1 MGAIPMYEIPPLPQL
16 PPPEQRPSWVDTLL
30 EIVAAQSE
38 QIHRLREEN
47 QMLKDEIARLKK
59 QPSKPKIEP
68 SKLSETKGNKRKKK
82 RKRKG
87 GNRRQAEQTV
97 IVKAQ
102 NVPEGSRFKG
112 YSDYW
117 VQELV
122 IHSQSTLYRVEKWL
136 TPQGQIVSGQL
147 PVKGQ
152 SGHFGPTLCAFI
164 LYQYYHAG
172 VTEPLILEQLR
183 EWGMRISSGQ
193 LHQMITEGKERFHRE
208 KLQILQVGLRVSSYV
223 HADDTGARH
232 KGKNGYCTHIGNQW
246 FAWFDSTN
254 SKSRMNFLR
263 LLTAGYN
270 DYVLSEEALEY
281 MAAQKLPKHLL
292 SKLCGVGE
300 QVYESERQWR
310 AALKRLGI
318 YRERHIRI
326 ATEGALLGSAL
337 RHGLNREL
345 AIISDDAGQFNVLC
359 HALCWIHAE
368 RILAR
373 LVGFNQAQRDSLE
386 QVRCDVWQLYRDLQR
401 YQSKPTRKAK
411 RKLQQRFDEICQTKT
426 CFASLQLALERMH
439 RNKSEL
445 LMVLERPELPLHNNL
460 SEQDIREYVKR
471 RKISGGTRSEQGRS
485 CRDTFASLKKTCRK
499 LGVSFW
505 DYLND
510 RIIDAGR
517 IQPLPALIEARA
529 RSC

>member
-1 MGAIPMYEIPPLPQL
+1 MGSYRMHEDLPIPEL
-16 PPPEQRPSWVDTLL
+16 PPPEQRPSWVDALL
-30 EIVAAQSE
+30 EIVVTQRE
-38 QIHRLREEN
+38 QIHRLREEV
-47 QMLKDEIARLKK
+47 QTLKDEIARLKK
-59 QPSKPKIEP
+59 QKPKPKIEP
-68 SKLSETKGNKRKKK
+68 SRLGNSKNDKRRNK
-82 RKRKG
+82 RKRKR
-87 GNRRQAEQTV
+87 GNKRQADQTV

-292 SKLCGVGE
+292 SKLSGVGE
-300 QVYESERQWR
+300 QVYENERQWR

-401 YQSKPTRKAK
+401 YRSKPTRRAK
-411 RKLQQRFDEICQTKT
+411 QKLQQRFDEICQTKT